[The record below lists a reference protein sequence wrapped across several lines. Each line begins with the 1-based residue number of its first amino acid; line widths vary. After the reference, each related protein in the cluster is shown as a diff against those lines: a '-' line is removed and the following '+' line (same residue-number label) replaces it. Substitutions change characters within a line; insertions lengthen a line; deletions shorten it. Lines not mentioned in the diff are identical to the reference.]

1 QLSTDDT
8 VELAIGTLSSV
19 LAANFKAQDL
29 EVAIVTQDN
38 PKFRV
43 LTTEE
48 IDAELTR
55 IAERD

>member
-1 QLSTDDT
+1 
-8 VELAIGTLSSV
+8 LAIGTLSSV

-29 EVAIVTQDN
+29 EVAIVTKDN

-43 LTTEE
+43 LTVEE